1 MTLLPLATAGSN
13 THHSNPLPKT
23 HTHNQIRA
31 ANLSGDCSFAQE
43 LLRGNALSESL
54 VGQHKRCVRRRALM
68 SVSMNPY
75 CQGAKAEQAVAD
87 MMPKCFKD
95 TDPWPRVPGL

>member
-1 MTLLPLATAGSN
+1 LNNHKENNHPPPPPTPQR
-13 THHSNPLPKT
+13 K
-23 HTHNQIRA
+23 IRA

-43 LLRGNALSESL
+43 LLRGRALSEPL

-68 SVSMNPY
+68 SVAMNPH
-75 CQGAKAEQAVAD
+75 CAGAKAEAAVAE
-87 MMPKCFKD
+87 MMPRCFRD